1 MDTTTIDQISADE
14 IINTLSNIIQKHIIK
29 IKETTRGEEDNEQK
43 SSNIL

>member
-1 MDTTTIDQISADE
+1 MDTLSMEKIKSDE
-14 IINTLSNIIQKHIIK
+14 IINILSNIIQKHLIK

>member
-1 MDTTTIDQISADE
+1 MNTMTTEKIKGDE
-14 IINTLSNIIQKHIIK
+14 IINILSNIIQKHIIK

>member
-1 MDTTTIDQISADE
+1 MNTQTIERINAEE
-14 IINTLSNIIQKHIIK
+14 IINILSNIIQKHIIK

>member
-1 MDTTTIDQISADE
+1 MDTVTMEQMNGDE
-14 IINTLSNIIQKHIIK
+14 IINILSNIIQKHIIK

>member
-1 MDTTTIDQISADE
+1 MDTVTMEQINGDE
-14 IINTLSNIIQKHIIK
+14 IINILSNIIQKHIIK

>member
-1 MDTTTIDQISADE
+1 MDTTTIDQIIADE
-14 IINTLSNIIQKHIIK
+14 IINILSNIIQKHIIK